1 MTSSNETT
9 LLLHLQIPVE
19 MKLDNLVGGI
29 LSINTALRDSAA
41 KAINKCVTARNW
53 LIGYYIVHYEQN
65 GDDRAEYGERILQSL
80 AERLGDEGLSY
91 RNLRLYRQ
99 FFLAFPELGTC
110 VNQFLVSQSP
120 IGQPLVAQLQG
131 FGNDHDNIWHPAV
144 AKFNEPEK
152 QETYDALIAPEKV
165 FNSLSYSHL
174 VQLLN
179 IPDPVEK
186 AFYEIEAIKG
196 VWSKRELKRQ
206 IDSQL
211 YLRTGI
217 SQNKDAVVASAN
229 KDASTTNIS
238 DIIRSPYTFEFLGLK
253 AKDVVEESDLE
264 SALIDHLQ
272 DFLLELGNG
281 FCFEARQKRIL
292 IDEKYYFYDLLF
304 YNRSLHCGVI
314 VELKMGELDYSDLAQ
329 LNMYVN
335 YYKKNFMNNGDNPPI
350 GILLCSGAGK
360 EMVEYASPGI
370 DENVFISTYMLRL
383 PSKETLLQWLIQ
395 NRNI

>member
-1 MTSSNETT
+1 MI
-9 LLLHLQIPVE
+9 LDHLINSIQ
-19 MKLDNLVGGI
+19 
-29 LSINTALRDSAA
+29 SINTGLRDAAA

-53 LIGYYIVHYEQN
+53 LIGYYIVNYEQN
-65 GDDRAEYGERILQSL
+65 GEDRAEYGERILQSL
-80 AERLGDEGLSY
+80 AERLDDEGLSY
-91 RNLRLYRQ
+91 RNLKLYRQ
-99 FFLAFPELGTC
+99 FYLAFPELG
-110 VNQFLVSQSP
+110 VGVGQFLLSQSS
-120 IGQPLVAQLQG
+120 IGQPVVAQLQS
-131 FGNDHDNIWHPAV
+131 NENELIRIWQPVV
-144 AKFNEPEK
+144 AQFKESEK
-152 QETYDALIAPEKV
+152 REVYDDLISPDQV

-179 IPDPVEK
+179 ITDPLEK

-196 VWSKRELKRQ
+196 IWSKRELKRQ

-217 SQNKDAVVASAN
+217 SKNKDAVVALAN
-229 KDASTTNIS
+229 KEATTTNIT

-253 AKDVVEESDLE
+253 GKEVVEESDLE

-272 DFLLELGNG
+272 EFLLELGNG

-304 YNRSLHCGVI
+304 YNRILHCGVI

-335 YYKKNFMNNGDNPPI
+335 YYKKNFMSDGDNPPI
-350 GILLCSGAGK
+350 GILLCSGAGN
-360 EMVEYASPGI
+360 EMVEYATPGI
-370 DENVFISTYMLRL
+370 DENLFISTYMLKL
-383 PSKETLLQWLIQ
+383 PSKETLLQWLRE
-395 NRNI
+395 NNKGGSKR

>member
-1 MTSSNETT
+1 MI
-9 LLLHLQIPVE
+9 LDHLI
-19 MKLDNLVGGI
+19 NSI
-29 LSINTALRDSAA
+29 HSINTGLRNTAA

-53 LIGYYIVHYEQN
+53 LIGYYIVNYEQN
-65 GDDRAEYGERILQSL
+65 GEDRAEYGERILQSL
-80 AERLGDEGLSY
+80 AERLDDEGLSY
-91 RNLRLYRQ
+91 RNLKLYRQ
-99 FFLAFPELGTC
+99 FYLAFPELG
-110 VNQFLVSQSP
+110 VGVGQFLLSQSS
-120 IGQPLVAQLQG
+120 IGQPVVAQLQS
-131 FGNDHDNIWHPAV
+131 NENELIRIWQPVV
-144 AKFNEPEK
+144 AQFKESEK
-152 QETYDALIAPEKV
+152 REVYDDLISPDQV

-179 IPDPVEK
+179 ITDPLEK

-196 VWSKRELKRQ
+196 IWSKRELKRQ

-217 SQNKDAVVASAN
+217 SKNKDAVVALAN
-229 KDASTTNIS
+229 KEATTTNIT

-253 AKDVVEESDLE
+253 GKEVVEESDLE

-272 DFLLELGNG
+272 EFLLELGNG

-304 YNRSLHCGVI
+304 YNRILHCGVI

-335 YYKKNFMNNGDNPPI
+335 YYKKNFMSDGDNPPI
-350 GILLCSGAGK
+350 GILLCSRAGN
-360 EMVEYASPGI
+360 EMVEYATPGI
-370 DENVFISTYMLRL
+370 DENLFVSTYMLKL
-383 PSKETLLQWLIQ
+383 PSKETLLQWLRE
-395 NRNI
+395 NNKEGTRR

>member
-1 MTSSNETT
+1 MI
-9 LLLHLQIPVE
+9 LDHLV
-19 MKLDNLVGGI
+19 NSI
-29 LSINTALRDSAA
+29 LSVNTALRESAA

-65 GDDRAEYGERILQSL
+65 GEDRAEYGERILQSL

-91 RNLRLYRQ
+91 RNLKLYRQ
-99 FFLAFPELGTC
+99 FYLAFPELGA
-110 VNQFLVSQSP
+110 VVGQSLLSHSS
-120 IGQPLVAQLQG
+120 IGQPLVAQLQSNENELIRIG
-131 FGNDHDNIWHPAV
+131 QPAV
-144 AKFNEPEK
+144 AKSNNEESRRKCNNLISPE
-152 QETYDALIAPEKV
+152 QV

-174 VQLLN
+174 IQLLN
-179 IPDPVEK
+179 ITDPLEK

-217 SQNKDAVVASAN
+217 SQNKDAVVALAN
-229 KDASTTNIS
+229 SKAETANIA
-238 DIIRSPYTFEFLGLK
+238 DMIRSPYTFEFLGLK
-253 AKDVVEESDLE
+253 GKEVVEESDLE

-272 DFLLELGNG
+272 EFLLELGNG

-304 YNRSLHCGVI
+304 YNRILHCGVI
-314 VELKMGELDYSDLAQ
+314 VELKMGELDYADLAQ

-335 YYKKNFMNNGDNPPI
+335 YYKKNFMNEGDNPPI

-395 NRNI
+395 NNLGMK

>member
-1 MTSSNETT
+1 MI
-9 LLLHLQIPVE
+9 LDHLV
-19 MKLDNLVGGI
+19 NSI
-29 LSINTALRDSAA
+29 LSVNTALRDTAA

-53 LIGYYIVHYEQN
+53 LIGYYIVNYEQN
-65 GDDRAEYGERILQSL
+65 GEDRAEYGERILQSL

-91 RNLRLYRQ
+91 RNLMLFRRFY
-99 FFLAFPELGTC
+99 LAFPELEIC
-110 VNQFLVSQSP
+110 VSQFLLSQSS
-120 IGQPLVAQLQG
+120 ILQPMVAKLQSG
-131 FGNDHDNIWHPAV
+131 ENELIKIWQPAV
-144 AKFNEPEK
+144 AKFNGSEK
-152 QETYDALIAPEKV
+152 QKMYDSLIAPEQV
-165 FNSLSYSHL
+165 FGSLSYSHL

-179 IPDPVEK
+179 ITDPLEK
-186 AFYEIEAIKG
+186 AFYEIEAIRG

-217 SQNKDAVVASAN
+217 SQNKDAVVALAN
-229 KDASTTNIS
+229 SKAETANIA
-238 DIIRSPYTFEFLGLK
+238 DMIRSPYTFEFLGLK
-253 AKDVVEESDLE
+253 GKEVVEESDLE

-272 DFLLELGNG
+272 EFLLELGNG

-304 YNRSLHCGVI
+304 YNRKLHCGVI
-314 VELKMGELDYSDLAQ
+314 VELKMRELDYADLAQ

-335 YYKKNFMNNGDNPPI
+335 YYKKNFMNEGDNPPI

-395 NRNI
+395 NNSLMK

>member
-1 MTSSNETT
+1 MI
-9 LLLHLQIPVE
+9 LDHLINSIQ
-19 MKLDNLVGGI
+19 
-29 LSINTALRDSAA
+29 SINTGLRDTAA

-53 LIGYYIVHYEQN
+53 LIGYYIVNYEQN
-65 GDDRAEYGERILQSL
+65 GEDRAEYGERILQSL
-80 AERLGDEGLSY
+80 AERLDDEGLSY
-91 RNLRLYRQ
+91 RNLKLYRQ
-99 FFLAFPELGTC
+99 FYLAFPELG
-110 VNQFLVSQSP
+110 VGVGQFLLSQSS
-120 IGQPLVAQLQG
+120 IGQPVVAQLQS
-131 FGNDHDNIWHPAV
+131 NENELIRIWQPVV
-144 AKFNEPEK
+144 AQFKESEK
-152 QETYDALIAPEKV
+152 REVYDDLISPDQV

-179 IPDPVEK
+179 ITDPLEK

-196 VWSKRELKRQ
+196 IWSKRELKRQ

-217 SQNKDAVVASAN
+217 SKNKDAVVALAN
-229 KDASTTNIS
+229 KEATTTNIT

-253 AKDVVEESDLE
+253 GKEVVEESDLE

-272 DFLLELGNG
+272 EFLLELGNG

-304 YNRSLHCGVI
+304 YNRILHCGVI

-335 YYKKNFMNNGDNPPI
+335 YYKKNFMSDGDNPPI
-350 GILLCSGAGK
+350 GILLCSRAGN
-360 EMVEYASPGI
+360 EMVEYATPGI
-370 DENVFISTYMLRL
+370 DENLFISTYMLKL
-383 PSKETLLQWLIQ
+383 PSKETLLQWLRE
-395 NRNI
+395 NNKEGTRR

>member
-1 MTSSNETT
+1 MI
-9 LLLHLQIPVE
+9 LDHLINSIQ
-19 MKLDNLVGGI
+19 
-29 LSINTALRDSAA
+29 SINTGLRDTAA

-53 LIGYYIVHYEQN
+53 LIGYYIVNYEQN
-65 GDDRAEYGERILQSL
+65 GEDRAEYGERILQSL
-80 AERLGDEGLSY
+80 AERLDDEGLSY
-91 RNLRLYRQ
+91 RNLKLYRQ
-99 FFLAFPELGTC
+99 FYLAFPELG
-110 VNQFLVSQSP
+110 VGVGQFLLSQSS
-120 IGQPLVAQLQG
+120 IGQPVVAQLQS
-131 FGNDHDNIWHPAV
+131 NENELIRIWQPVV
-144 AKFNEPEK
+144 AQFKESEK
-152 QETYDALIAPEKV
+152 REVYDDLISPDQV

-179 IPDPVEK
+179 ITDPLEK

-196 VWSKRELKRQ
+196 IWSKRELKRQ

-217 SQNKDAVVASAN
+217 SKNKDAVVALAN
-229 KDASTTNIS
+229 KEATTTNIT

-253 AKDVVEESDLE
+253 GKEVVEESDLE

-272 DFLLELGNG
+272 EFLLELGNG

-304 YNRSLHCGVI
+304 YNRILHCGVI

-335 YYKKNFMNNGDNPPI
+335 YYKKNFMSDGDNPPI
-350 GILLCSGAGK
+350 GILLCSGAGN
-360 EMVEYASPGI
+360 EMVEYATPGI
-370 DENVFISTYMLRL
+370 DENLFISTYMLKL
-383 PSKETLLQWLIQ
+383 PSKETLLQWLRE
-395 NRNI
+395 NYKGGSKR

>member
-1 MTSSNETT
+1 MI
-9 LLLHLQIPVE
+9 LDHLV
-19 MKLDNLVGGI
+19 NSI
-29 LSINTALRDSAA
+29 LSVNTALHDTAA

-53 LIGYYIVHYEQN
+53 LIGYYIVNYEQN
-65 GDDRAEYGERILQSL
+65 GEDRAEYGERILQSL

-91 RNLRLYRQ
+91 RNLMLFRRFY
-99 FFLAFPELGTC
+99 LAFPELGIC
-110 VNQFLVSQSP
+110 VSQFLLSQSSILQP
-120 IGQPLVAQLQG
+120 MVAKLQSNENELIRIGQ
-131 FGNDHDNIWHPAV
+131 PAV
-144 AKFNEPEK
+144 AKSNDEEKRRKCNSLISPE
-152 QETYDALIAPEKV
+152 QV

-174 VQLLN
+174 IQLLN
-179 IPDPVEK
+179 ITDPLEK

-217 SQNKDAVVASAN
+217 SQNKDAVVALAN
-229 KDASTTNIS
+229 SKAETANIA
-238 DIIRSPYTFEFLGLK
+238 DMIRSPYTFEFLGLK
-253 AKDVVEESDLE
+253 GKEVVEESDLE

-272 DFLLELGNG
+272 EFLLELGNG

-304 YNRSLHCGVI
+304 YNRILHCGVI
-314 VELKMGELDYSDLAQ
+314 VELKMGELDYADLAQ

-335 YYKKNFMNNGDNPPI
+335 YYKKNFMNEGDNPPI

-395 NRNI
+395 NNLGMK

>member
-1 MTSSNETT
+1 MI
-9 LLLHLQIPVE
+9 LDHLINSIQ
-19 MKLDNLVGGI
+19 
-29 LSINTALRDSAA
+29 SINTGLRDTAA

-53 LIGYYIVHYEQN
+53 LIGYYIVNYEQN
-65 GDDRAEYGERILQSL
+65 GEDRAEYGERILQSL
-80 AERLGDEGLSY
+80 AERLDDEGLSY
-91 RNLRLYRQ
+91 RNLKLYRQ
-99 FFLAFPELGTC
+99 FYLAFPELG
-110 VNQFLVSQSP
+110 VGVGQFLLSQSS
-120 IGQPLVAQLQG
+120 IGQPVVAQLQS
-131 FGNDHDNIWHPAV
+131 NENELIRIWQPVV
-144 AKFNEPEK
+144 AQFKESEK
-152 QETYDALIAPEKV
+152 REVYDDLISPDQV

-179 IPDPVEK
+179 ITDPLEK

-196 VWSKRELKRQ
+196 IWSKRELKRQ

-217 SQNKDAVVASAN
+217 SKNKDAVVALAN
-229 KDASTTNIS
+229 KEATTTNIT

-253 AKDVVEESDLE
+253 GKEVVEESDLE

-272 DFLLELGNG
+272 EFLLELGNG

-304 YNRSLHCGVI
+304 YNRILHCGVI

-335 YYKKNFMNNGDNPPI
+335 YYKKNFMSDGDNPPI
-350 GILLCSGAGK
+350 GILLCSGAGN
-360 EMVEYASPGI
+360 EMVEYATPGI
-370 DENVFISTYMLRL
+370 DENLFISTYMLKL
-383 PSKETLLQWLIQ
+383 PSKETLLQWLRE
-395 NRNI
+395 NNKGGSKR

>member
-1 MTSSNETT
+1 MI
-9 LLLHLQIPVE
+9 LDHLV
-19 MKLDNLVGGI
+19 NSI
-29 LSINTALRDSAA
+29 LSVNTALRDTAA

-53 LIGYYIVHYEQN
+53 LIGYYIVNYEQN
-65 GDDRAEYGERILQSL
+65 GEDKAEYGERILQSL
-80 AERLGDEGLSY
+80 AERLDDEGLSY

-99 FFLAFPELGTC
+99 FYLAFPELGTSISHF
-110 VNQFLVSQSP
+110 VLSQSS
-120 IGQPLVAQLQG
+120 IGQ
-131 FGNDHDNIWHPAV
+131 PAV
-144 AKFNEPEK
+144 AKLQSIDNKPNTNWHPVVAKSNSLKSGREYNVLISPE
-152 QETYDALIAPEKV
+152 QV

-179 IPDPVEK
+179 ITDPLEK

-196 VWSKRELKRQ
+196 IWSKRELKRQ

-217 SQNKDAVVASAN
+217 SQNKDAVVTLAN
-229 KDASTTNIS
+229 SKADTANIA
-238 DIIRSPYTFEFLGLK
+238 DMIRSPYTFEFLGLK
-253 AKDVVEESDLE
+253 GKEVVEESDLE

-272 DFLLELGNG
+272 EFLLELGNG

-304 YNRSLHCGVI
+304 YNRILHCGVI
-314 VELKMGELDYSDLAQ
+314 VELKMGELDYADLAQ

-335 YYKKNFMNNGDNPPI
+335 YYKKNFMNEGDNPPI

-395 NRNI
+395 NNSLIK

>member
-1 MTSSNETT
+1 MI
-9 LLLHLQIPVE
+9 LDHLINSIQ
-19 MKLDNLVGGI
+19 
-29 LSINTALRDSAA
+29 SINTGLRNTVA

-53 LIGYYIVHYEQN
+53 LIGYYIVNYEQN
-65 GDDRAEYGERILQSL
+65 GEDRAEYGERILQSL
-80 AERLGDEGLSY
+80 AERLDDEGLSY
-91 RNLRLYRQ
+91 RNLRLFRQ
-99 FFLAFPELGTC
+99 FYLAFPELGTSISH
-110 VNQFLVSQSP
+110 FILSQSS
-120 IGQPLVAQLQG
+120 IGQPLVAQLQSAE
-131 FGNDHDNIWHPAV
+131 NEPNNIWQPLG
-144 AKFNEPEK
+144 AKSNSLESRE
-152 QETYDALIAPEKV
+152 EYNDLIAPEQV
-165 FNSLSYSHL
+165 FGSLSYSHL

-179 IPDPVEK
+179 ITDPVEK

-217 SQNKDAVVASAN
+217 SKNKDAVVALAN
-229 KDASTTNIS
+229 KEATTTNIT

-253 AKDVVEESDLE
+253 GKEVVEESDLE

-272 DFLLELGNG
+272 EFLLELGNG

-304 YNRSLHCGVI
+304 YNRILHCGVI

-335 YYKKNFMNNGDNPPI
+335 YYKKNFMSDGDNPPI
-350 GILLCSGAGK
+350 GILLCSGAGN

-370 DENVFISTYMLRL
+370 DENVFISTYMLKL

-395 NRNI
+395 FRQK

>member
-1 MTSSNETT
+1 MI
-9 LLLHLQIPVE
+9 LDHLV
-19 MKLDNLVGGI
+19 NSI
-29 LSINTALRDSAA
+29 LSVNTALRESAA

-65 GDDRAEYGERILQSL
+65 GEDRAEYGERILQSL

-91 RNLRLYRQ
+91 RNLKLYRQ
-99 FFLAFPELGTC
+99 FYLAFPELEAVVG
-110 VNQFLVSQSP
+110 QFLLSHSS
-120 IGQPLVAQLQG
+120 IGQPLVAQLQSNENELIRIG
-131 FGNDHDNIWHPAV
+131 QPAV
-144 AKFNEPEK
+144 AKSNTEESRRKCNNQISPE
-152 QETYDALIAPEKV
+152 QV

-174 VQLLN
+174 IQLLN
-179 IPDPVEK
+179 ITDPLEK

-217 SQNKDAVVASAN
+217 SQNKDAVVALAN
-229 KDASTTNIS
+229 SKAETANIA
-238 DIIRSPYTFEFLGLK
+238 DMIRSPYTFEFLGLK
-253 AKDVVEESDLE
+253 GKEVVEESDLE

-272 DFLLELGNG
+272 EFLLELGNG

-304 YNRSLHCGVI
+304 YNRILHCGVI
-314 VELKMGELDYSDLAQ
+314 VELKMGELDYADLAQ

-335 YYKKNFMNNGDNPPI
+335 YYKKNFMNEGDNPPI

-395 NRNI
+395 NNSLIK

>member
-1 MTSSNETT
+1 MI
-9 LLLHLQIPVE
+9 LDHLV
-19 MKLDNLVGGI
+19 NSI
-29 LSINTALRDSAA
+29 LSVNTALRDTAA

-53 LIGYYIVHYEQN
+53 LIGYYIVNYEQN
-65 GDDRAEYGERILQSL
+65 GEDRAEYGERILQSL

-91 RNLRLYRQ
+91 RNLMLFRRFY
-99 FFLAFPELGTC
+99 LAFPELGIC
-110 VNQFLVSQSP
+110 VSQFLLSQSS
-120 IGQPLVAQLQG
+120 ILQPLVAKLQSSE
-131 FGNDHDNIWHPAV
+131 NELIKIWQPAV
-144 AKFNEPEK
+144 AKFNGSEK
-152 QETYDALIAPEKV
+152 QKMYDALIAPEQV
-165 FNSLSYSHL
+165 FGSLSYSHL

-179 IPDPVEK
+179 ITDPLEK

-217 SQNKDAVVASAN
+217 SQNKDAVVALAN
-229 KDASTTNIS
+229 SKADTANIA
-238 DIIRSPYTFEFLGLK
+238 DMIRSPYTFEFLGLK
-253 AKDVVEESDLE
+253 GKEVVEESDLE

-272 DFLLELGNG
+272 EFLLELGNG

-292 IDEKYYFYDLLF
+292 VDEKYYFYDLLF
-304 YNRSLHCGVI
+304 YNRILHCGVI
-314 VELKMGELDYSDLAQ
+314 VELKMGELDYADLAQ

-335 YYKKNFMNNGDNPPI
+335 YYKKNFMNEGDNPPI

-395 NRNI
+395 NNSLMK

>member
-1 MTSSNETT
+1 MI
-9 LLLHLQIPVE
+9 LDHLV
-19 MKLDNLVGGI
+19 NSI
-29 LSINTALRDSAA
+29 LSVNTALRNTAA

-53 LIGYYIVHYEQN
+53 LIGYYIVNYEQN
-65 GDDRAEYGERILQSL
+65 GEDKAVYGERILQTL
-80 AERLGDEGLSY
+80 AERLNDEGLSY

-99 FFLAFPELGTC
+99 FYLTFPEFETSVSHFVL
-110 VNQFLVSQSP
+110 SQSS
-120 IGQPLVAQLQG
+120 IWQPV
-131 FGNDHDNIWHPAV
+131 V
-144 AKFNEPEK
+144 AKSTNEGSRRK
-152 QETYDALIAPEKV
+152 YDDLISPDQV

-179 IPDPVEK
+179 ITDPLEK

-196 VWSKRELKRQ
+196 IWSKRELKRQ

-217 SQNKDAVVASAN
+217 SKNKDAVVALAN
-229 KDASTTNIS
+229 KDAAITNIT

-253 AKDVVEESDLE
+253 GKEVVEESDLE

-272 DFLLELGNG
+272 EFLLELGNG

-304 YNRSLHCGVI
+304 YNRTLHCGVI
-314 VELKMGELDYSDLAQ
+314 VELKMGELDYADMAQ

-335 YYKKNFMNNGDNPPI
+335 YYKKNFMNEGDNPPI

-360 EMVEYASPGI
+360 EMVEYATPGI
-370 DENVFISTYMLRL
+370 DENVFISTYMLKL
-383 PSKETLLQWLIQ
+383 PSKETLLQWLRENNSGREQKI
-395 NRNI
+395 

>member
-1 MTSSNETT
+1 MI
-9 LLLHLQIPVE
+9 LDHLINSIQ
-19 MKLDNLVGGI
+19 
-29 LSINTALRDSAA
+29 SINTGLRDAAA

-53 LIGYYIVHYEQN
+53 LIGYYIVNYEQN
-65 GDDRAEYGERILQSL
+65 GEDRAEYGERILQSL
-80 AERLGDEGLSY
+80 AERLDDEGLSY
-91 RNLRLYRQ
+91 RNLKLYRQ
-99 FFLAFPELGTC
+99 FYLAFPELG
-110 VNQFLVSQSP
+110 VGVGQFLLSQLS
-120 IGQPLVAQLQG
+120 IGQPVVAQLQS
-131 FGNDHDNIWHPAV
+131 NENELIRIWQPVV
-144 AKFNEPEK
+144 AQFKESEK
-152 QETYDALIAPEKV
+152 REVYDDLISPDQV

-179 IPDPVEK
+179 ITDPLEK

-196 VWSKRELKRQ
+196 IWSKRELKRQ

-217 SQNKDAVVASAN
+217 SKNKDAVVALAN
-229 KDASTTNIS
+229 KEATTTNIT

-253 AKDVVEESDLE
+253 GKEVVEESDLE

-272 DFLLELGNG
+272 EFLLELGNG

-304 YNRSLHCGVI
+304 YNRILHCGVI

-335 YYKKNFMNNGDNPPI
+335 YYKKNFMSDGDNPPI
-350 GILLCSGAGK
+350 GILLCSGAGN
-360 EMVEYASPGI
+360 EMVEYATPGI
-370 DENVFISTYMLRL
+370 DENLFISTYMLKL
-383 PSKETLLQWLIQ
+383 PSKETLLQWLRE
-395 NRNI
+395 NNKGGSKR

>member
-1 MTSSNETT
+1 MI
-9 LLLHLQIPVE
+9 LDHLINSIQ
-19 MKLDNLVGGI
+19 
-29 LSINTALRDSAA
+29 SINTGLRNAAA

-53 LIGYYIVHYEQN
+53 LIGYYIVNYEQN
-65 GDDRAEYGERILQSL
+65 GEDKAVYGERILQTL
-80 AERLGDEGLSY
+80 AERLNDEGLSY

-99 FFLAFPELGTC
+99 FYLTFPEFETSVSHFVL
-110 VNQFLVSQSP
+110 SQSS
-120 IGQPLVAQLQG
+120 IWQPVVAKLQ
-131 FGNDHDNIWHPAV
+131 NIENESDKIWHPMV
-144 AKFNEPEK
+144 AKSTNEGSRRK
-152 QETYDALIAPEKV
+152 YDDLISPDQV

-179 IPDPVEK
+179 ITDPLEK

-196 VWSKRELKRQ
+196 IWSKRELKRQ

-217 SQNKDAVVASAN
+217 SKNKDAVVALAN
-229 KDASTTNIS
+229 KEATTTNIT

-253 AKDVVEESDLE
+253 GKDIVEESDLE

-272 DFLLELGNG
+272 EFLLELGNG

-304 YNRSLHCGVI
+304 YNRILHCGVI

-335 YYKKNFMNNGDNPPI
+335 YYKKNFMSDGDNPPI
-350 GILLCSGAGK
+350 GILLCSGAGN
-360 EMVEYASPGI
+360 EMVEYATPGI
-370 DENVFISTYMLRL
+370 DENLFISTYMLKL
-383 PSKETLLQWLIQ
+383 PSKETLLQWLRENNSGREQKI
-395 NRNI
+395 

>member
-1 MTSSNETT
+1 MI
-9 LLLHLQIPVE
+9 LDHLINSIQ
-19 MKLDNLVGGI
+19 
-29 LSINTALRDSAA
+29 SINTGLRDTAA

-53 LIGYYIVHYEQN
+53 LIGYYIVNYEQN
-65 GDDRAEYGERILQSL
+65 GEDRAEYGERILQSL
-80 AERLGDEGLSY
+80 AERLDDEGLSY
-91 RNLRLYRQ
+91 RNLKLYRQ
-99 FFLAFPELGTC
+99 FYLAFPELG
-110 VNQFLVSQSP
+110 VGVGQFLLSQSS
-120 IGQPLVAQLQG
+120 IGQPVVAQLQS
-131 FGNDHDNIWHPAV
+131 NENELIRIWQPVV
-144 AKFNEPEK
+144 AQFKESEK
-152 QETYDALIAPEKV
+152 REVYDDLISPDQV

-179 IPDPVEK
+179 ITDPLEK

-196 VWSKRELKRQ
+196 IWSKRELKRQ

-217 SQNKDAVVASAN
+217 SKNKDAVVALAN
-229 KDASTTNIS
+229 KEATTTNIT

-253 AKDVVEESDLE
+253 GKEVVEESDLE

-272 DFLLELGNG
+272 EFLLELGNG

-304 YNRSLHCGVI
+304 YNRILHCGVI

-335 YYKKNFMNNGDNPPI
+335 YYKKNFMSDGDNPPI
-350 GILLCSGAGK
+350 GILLCSGAGN
-360 EMVEYASPGI
+360 EMVEYATPGI
-370 DENVFISTYMLRL
+370 DENLFISTYMLKL
-383 PSKETLLQWLIQ
+383 PSKETLLQWLRE
-395 NRNI
+395 NNKEGTRR